1 MFSEKKG
8 YRWLSPPP
16 TLFFTHQK
24 FKSYPQLASVTI
36 CLKDDHLWMLYL
48 EGIVMKNQKYD
59 WKEFYQ
65 AFAKRLLDYKD
76 DRSDL
81 IDKVKRIY
89 SSTGIKLPTLER
101 DNQMVDIDPF
111 TVFGLFNK
119 SQMREENRIKIITAI
134 AEIFGLEEDIPTS
147 FDSLPVLNNL
157 NATFYTFIDERED
170 NAIDDMWS
178 FFEAALRYA
187 DDPSEE
193 NRKTFSRYFD
203 IAINIK
209 GNGNSKITMAL
220 YWIAPSTFLNLDSRN
235 KWYIYESER
244 MPISFVDSMPKIEEK
259 MPSGDYLDVV
269 EKIRQF
275 IEDGDTAF
283 RNFKDLS
290 LEAWRYSEEVNEMKR
305 VEKAKSK
312 RDDKGSALADE
323 DVDIV
328 HYWLYSPGDS
338 ASKWEVFYDKGI
350 MGLGWGVIGD
360 LNQYNSKDEMKTAMK
375 ESSGN

>member
-1 MFSEKKG
+1 
-8 YRWLSPPP
+8 
-16 TLFFTHQK
+16 
-24 FKSYPQLASVTI
+24 
-36 CLKDDHLWMLYL
+36 
-48 EGIVMKNQKYD
+48 MKNQKYD